1 MSLQLITGASGS
13 GKSYRLYED
22 VIKESIANPNK
33 NYIVIVPEQ
42 FTMGTQEKIVK
53 MHPAKGVFNVDI
65 VSFPRLAY
73 KVFEEMGV
81 TWQEILDDTGKSL
94 IVRKVLEDNKDNLT
108 VFKKNIDKPG
118 FVEEVKSAISEMLQ
132 YGVSVE
138 ELKNV
143 ADNMKGNALFS
154 NKLGDMITV
163 FEGFKSCIRDKY
175 IASEEILEILCRV
188 ASKSEIIKGS
198 IVTLDGFTGFT
209 PIQYR
214 LIGILME
221 CCEKIS
227 ITMTLDS
234 REKANVSDGIENL
247 FYLSKNTIQKLKR
260 IADETKCEI
269 LPDIVM
275 DDSAPIRLKNSRA
288 LTFLEKNIFRYS
300 TETMDEDD
308 GSLVICEGLMPKNEI
323 SFVAGE
329 IKRLVAEEH
338 YRYRDFAIVSADIE
352 TYGELSVNILA
363 QNKIPSF
370 LDYKRN
376 VMGNM
381 AVNFLRN
388 ALRVIEEDF
397 SYESVFSFLKCGFA
411 DISRDETDLLENYCL
426 ALGVRGFSKY
436 NSLWIRMTDF
446 LQKSEISI
454 EMINSVRERLVEIF
468 AQFRDD
474 IKKSKSVTEYCRAL
488 YSFMVSAK
496 LEEKLYKK
504 AKEFEREG
512 NMAAKGEY
520 EQVYG
525 KIIGLLDKFVN
536 LLGEEKIS
544 FKEFNDILDAG
555 FGEIKVG
562 LIPQASDAVM
572 IGDIERTRLENVK
585 ILFFVGVNDGIIPQ
599 KSTGGGIISENDK
612 ELLKDNNIELSMTG
626 REKAFIQKFYL
637 YLNITKPGEK
647 LYLSYSK
654 MSSDGNARK
663 MSYLLISIRKL
674 FPKIRILTEEKQQEV
689 LRLVRIPESSYKWE
703 FLEAHLEPE
712 TARQLYGEDF
722 LTSISAVER
731 FSSCEFAH
739 FVTYG
744 LRLLEREKYD
754 VNAADIGT
762 LYHNALERFS
772 EKLVKMGKTFTDIE
786 DEERK
791 ALITESV
798 MEIATDYGNTVLYSS
813 KRNEYMLSRVVAM
826 ADRTVWAVSRQ
837 LAKGDFVPE
846 EFEKGFVYNKMVR
859 GRIDRIDTYKDSD
872 SVYVKVVD
880 YKTGESDFDLLDT
893 YYGLKI
899 QLITYMNAA
908 LAIEQKKYP
917 DKKIVPAG
925 MFYYNIK
932 NPFIEDGD
940 DLDAAMLEKL
950 RVKGVVNNDSNVIAA
965 LDKEVEGGKS
975 LVIPVSFNK
984 DGELKESSNVLTA
997 EKLSQLAKYVDVYTT
1012 EAVEKILNGEIL
1024 VNPYRKDKRTGCD
1037 YCDFKAICGFDSK
1050 INGCNYRNLGNISD
1064 EEVFN
1069 RVLTKIE
1076 EDGNGTKL
1084 D

>member
-22 VIKESIANPNK
+22 VIKESIANPGK

-81 TWQEILDDTGKSL
+81 VEREILDDTGKSL
-94 IVRKVLEDNKDNLT
+94 IVRKILEDNKDKLS

-132 YGVSVE
+132 YGVSIE
-138 ELKNV
+138 ELKTV
-143 ADNMKGNALFS
+143 ANDVKSNALFS
-154 NKLGDMITV
+154 NKLADMITV
-163 FEGFKSCIRDKY
+163 FEGFKSYISDKF
-175 IASEEILEILCRV
+175 IASEEILEILCRI
-188 ASKSEIIKGS
+188 AAKSEIIRGS
-198 IVTLDGFTGFT
+198 VITLDGFTGFT

-214 LIGILME
+214 LIKILME

-227 ITMTLDS
+227 VTMTIDS
-234 REKANVSDGIENL
+234 REKINVLDGIDNL

-260 IADETKCEI
+260 IADEAECPI
-269 LPDIVM
+269 LPEIVM
-275 DDSAPIRLKNSRA
+275 EDSAPVRLKDSEG
-288 LTFLEKNIFRYS
+288 LTFLEKNIFRYNTGVMS
-300 TETMDEDD
+300 KDD
-308 GSLVICEGLMPKNEI
+308 GSVIICEGLMPKNEI
-323 SFVAGE
+323 AFVTGE
-329 IKRLVAEEH
+329 IKRLVAKEG

-352 TYGELSVNILA
+352 TYGELAVNILA
-363 QNKIPSF
+363 QNMIPSF

-376 VMGNM
+376 VMGNG

-397 SYESVFSFLKCGFA
+397 SYESVFSFLKCGFT
-411 DISRDETDLLENYCL
+411 DISRDEIDLLENYCL
-426 ALGVRGFSKY
+426 ALGVRGYAKY

-454 EMINSVRERLVEIF
+454 EMINSVREKLVGVF
-468 AQFRDD
+468 ADFRENV
-474 IKKSKSVTEYCRAL
+474 KNSKTVTDYCRAL
-488 YSFMVSAK
+488 YDFMVSTG
-496 LEEKLYKK
+496 LEERLYKK
-504 AKEFEREG
+504 AKAFASDG
-512 NMAAKGEY
+512 DLSSKGEY

-536 LLGEEKIS
+536 LLGTEKIS
-544 FKEFNDILDAG
+544 FREFNDILDAG

-599 KSTGGGIISENDK
+599 KATGGGIISENDK
-612 ELLKDNNIELSMTG
+612 ELLRENNIELSMTG

-637 YLNITKPGEK
+637 YLNLTKPSKK

-663 MSYLLISIRKL
+663 MSYLLISIRKM
-674 FPKIRILTEEKQQEV
+674 FPNIRILTEETQEAV
-689 LRLVRIPESSYKWE
+689 LKLVRIPESSYKWE
-703 FLEAHLEPE
+703 FVEENLEPE
-712 TARQLYGEDF
+712 VAKKLYGENF
-722 LTSISAVER
+722 LTSISAIER
-731 FSSCEFAH
+731 FSACEFAH

-754 VNAADIGT
+754 VNASDIGT
-762 LYHNALERFS
+762 LYHNSLERFS
-772 EKLVKMGKTFTDIE
+772 EKLIKQGKTFTDIE

-791 ALITESV
+791 SLITESV
-798 MEIATDYGNTVLYSS
+798 MEIATDYGNTVLYST
-813 KRNEYMLSRVVAM
+813 KRNEYMLSRVISM
-826 ADRTVWAVSRQ
+826 ADRTVWAIGKQ
-837 LAKGDFVPE
+837 LSKGNFVPE
-846 EFEKGFVYNKMVR
+846 EFEKSFVYNKMVH
-859 GRIDRIDTYKDSD
+859 GRIDRIDTFKDSD
-872 SVYVKVVD
+872 AVYVKVVD

-893 YYGLKI
+893 YYGLKV

-917 DKKIVPAG
+917 DKEIVPAG

-932 NPFIEDGD
+932 NPFVDETEEID
-940 DLDAAMLEKL
+940 DAILEKL
-950 RVKGVVNNDSNVIAA
+950 RVKGVVNSSPKVLDA
-965 LDKEVEGGKS
+965 LDKEVTGSKS
-975 LVIPVSFNK
+975 LVVPVSFNK
-984 DGELKESSNVLTA
+984 DGEAKDSANVLTM
-997 EKLSQLAKYVDVYTT
+997 EKIAQLSKYVDIYM
-1012 EAVEKILNGEIL
+1012 EESVEKILDGAIS
-1024 VNPYRKDKRTGCD
+1024 VNPYMKDKKTGCD
-1037 YCDFKAICGFDSK
+1037 YCDFKAICGFDDK
-1050 INGCNYRNLGNISD
+1050 IRGCDYRNLGNISD

-1076 EDGNGTKL
+1076 GDENGTEL